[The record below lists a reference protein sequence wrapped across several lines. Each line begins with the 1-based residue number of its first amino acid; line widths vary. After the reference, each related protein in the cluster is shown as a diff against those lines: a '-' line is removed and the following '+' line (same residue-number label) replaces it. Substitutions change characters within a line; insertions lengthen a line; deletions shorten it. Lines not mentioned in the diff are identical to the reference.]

1 MKHLTILL
9 TFIALA
15 MTTNGQTLYQY
26 PQPGLIQGDIYHG
39 PWTDPGNFNTSIK
52 YKGDTVIASITYS
65 YFTIEYYFSD
75 YYTRYDSGKVY
86 KVCRTIDGNL
96 CGSETLQYDFTLG
109 LNDTFPS
116 INLSNPIVD
125 SVSTIT
131 LLNGQTRKYMELSN
145 GFKTYRWIDGIGDIE
160 NGFSY
165 AYDFEGGYN
174 ELVCHRDST
183 GMVYVKNP
191 IIWDCDSLTGYNPV
205 GIETISQALD
215 FKISPNPTTDI
226 INITTND
233 LETFD
238 LTVQVINPLGQIV
251 ISKQMNKGAS
261 TTIDLSTLDKGLYV
275 LKISNDTAVKVKKI
289 IKN

>member
-15 MTTNGQTLYQY
+15 MTTNGQTLYPY

-39 PWTDPGNFNTSIK
+39 PWTNPGDFNASIK

-65 YFTIEYYFSD
+65 YFTYEYSSD

-86 KVCRTIDGNL
+86 DVCRNLDGSL
-96 CGSETLQYDFTLG
+96 CGFETLKYDFTLG

-116 INLSNPIVD
+116 IDLSNPIVD

-165 AYDFEGGYN
+165 LYDFEGGYN
-174 ELVCHRDST
+174 EFVCLRDST

-205 GIETISQALD
+205 GIVTTSQSLD
-215 FKISPNPTTDI
+215 FEILPNPTTDI

-251 ISKQMNKGAS
+251 ISKQMDKGAS